1 LDNIFREFYEVADIK
16 AHHSG
21 VTEFKS
27 SGLGLG
33 LPITKTIIE
42 HYGGKMWVKS
52 VKGEGSTFFI
62 SLPFAK
68 KNEKLSGMVINTD
81 EGWILKLGGLRG
93 ATFYYD
99 TRKECLESCK
109 QYGYEFYIED

>member
-1 LDNIFREFYEVADIK
+1 MKCGVCGQSYELDNIFREFYEVADIK

-21 VTEFKS
+21 VIEFKS

-33 LPITKTIIE
+33 LPISKTIVE

-62 SLPFAK
+62 SLPLLMLL
-68 KNEKLSGMVINTD
+68 NLQPVRYRT
-81 EGWILKLGGLRG
+81 
-93 ATFYYD
+93 
-99 TRKECLESCK
+99 
-109 QYGYEFYIED
+109 

>member
-1 LDNIFREFYEVADIK
+1 MKKVVL
-16 AHHSG
+16 
-21 VTEFKS
+21 
-27 SGLGLG
+27 
-33 LPITKTIIE
+33 KTIEQETALKDIANQ
-42 HYGGKMWVKS
+42 
-52 VKGEGSTFFI
+52 I
-62 SLPFAK
+62 PIFAK
-68 KNEKLSGMVINTD
+68 KNGKLSGMVINTD